1 MRNGS
6 WGSALEQARPGQPR
20 STLPIDP
27 VRPDSPRV
35 APSRSTDP
43 LRAAKV
49 DRKGRPSVPETRFST
64 ILGRFWKDFR
74 RFSRL
79 LRAIGATRSAKG
91 RTSVFASRRSTLEG
105 SQTLQ
110 KNQKLTK
117 IVEKSV
123 RRRFANEPSE
133 KNSIF
138 SLADA
143 TRRRFWSPRPSPERS
158 RAPLWASRAVLGDSP
173 GAPGARRGRSRD
185 APRRL
190 WDVPERH
197 WASRVGPGTDFKS
210 TLGAPGMLR
219 DRFWID
225 FRVDF

>member
-1 MRNGS
+1 M
-6 WGSALEQARPGQPR
+6 
-20 STLPIDP
+20 
-27 VRPDSPRV
+27 
-35 APSRSTDP
+35 
-43 LRAAKV
+43 
-49 DRKGRPSVPETRFST
+49 
-64 ILGRFWKDFR
+64 
-74 RFSRL
+74 
-79 LRAIGATRSAKG
+79 
-91 RTSVFASRRSTLEG
+91 
-105 SQTLQ
+105 Q

-158 RAPLWASRAVLGDSP
+158 RAPLWASRAALGDSP

-190 WDVPERH
+190 RDVPERH
-197 WASRVGPGTDFKS
+197 WASRVGPGTDFRS
-210 TLGAPGMLR
+210 ILGAPGPLPGPIL
-219 DRFWID
+219 DRFSCR
-225 FRVDF
+225 FSCRFSRRVLLSDGPRDMRCEAKSWTRHADGHPLRSKKLDDATTRLTGRSCKRVGQRVPHTYRT